1 MSMQYNMVLYKAL
14 EPALA
19 ELPPVARGLACG
31 VISSGQMCLA
41 SQQSLLAC
49 VEHWADSLGRVDIP
63 AAQPKVPVWFLACQ
77 HQ

>member
-19 ELPPVARGLACG
+19 ELPPVARGNCG

-49 VEHWADSLGRVDIP
+49 AEHWADSLGCVDVP
-63 AAQPKVPVWFLACQ
+63 AAQPKVPVWLLACQ
-77 HQ
+77 HR